1 MSVWALIMA
10 AGSGTRMR
18 TAENKALLPVG
29 GVPMLVRSV
38 QAFDK
43 LVDGVLVVTSAQDMP
58 AVRALLPGAALVQG
72 GGTRQQSVLQGLKAL
87 PEAADLVLVH
97 DAARPFV
104 DRETILRCIEAARQ
118 FGSGVAAVPVKDT
131 IKQTDAQGVV
141 LATPPRA
148 ALWAAQT
155 PQAFAVCELTQSI
168 EALEARGETATD
180 DAGAM
185 EAMGWPVRL
194 VPGDYRNI
202 KLTTPEDIWMAEA
215 MTGSAMRVG
224 HGYDVHRLV
233 PNRPLVLC
241 GVDIPHEKGLDG
253 HSDADV
259 ATHALMD
266 ALLGAAALGDI
277 GMHFPD
283 TDMRSK
289 GVSSIV
295 LLAQVCALLREK
307 RMYICNV
314 DITISAQRPRLARY
328 RNAMRDRLAIAMR
341 VPPDVVSVK
350 ATTTEGLGF
359 EGEGLGISAAA
370 VALLRVGFDRAP
382 V

>member
-10 AGSGTRMR
+10 AGSGTRMG
-18 TAENKALLPVG
+18 TADNKALLPMG
-29 GVPMLVRSV
+29 GVPVLVRSV
-38 QAFDK
+38 RAFDN
-43 LVDGVLVVTSAQDMP
+43 LVDGVLVVTRAQDMA
-58 AVRALLPGAALVQG
+58 AVRALLPGMDVIG
-72 GGTRQQSVLQGLKAL
+72 GGDTRQQSVLRGLKAL
-87 PEAADLVLVH
+87 PREAAVVLVH

-104 DRETILRCIEAARQ
+104 DRDTISRCKEAVDQ
-118 FGSGVAAVPVKDT
+118 YGSGVAAIPVKDT
-131 IKQTDAQGVV
+131 VKQVDAQGIV
-141 LATPPRA
+141 LATPPRE

-155 PQAFAVCELTQSI
+155 PQAFSVPALTQAI

-185 EAMGWPVRL
+185 EAAGWPVRL

-202 KLTTPEDIWMAEA
+202 KLTTPEDIRIAEA
-215 MTGSAMRVG
+215 MTFGGDVRVG

-233 PNRPLVLC
+233 QGRPLVLC
-241 GVDIPHEKGLDG
+241 GIDIPHEKGLDG

-283 TDMRSK
+283 TDMRYRD
-289 GVSSIV
+289 VSSIA

-307 RMYICNV
+307 RLHIGNV
-314 DITISAQRPRLARY
+314 DVTIAAQRPKLSGY
-328 RNAMRDRLAIAMR
+328 REAMRHALAEAMD
-341 VPPDVVSVK
+341 VPTDAVSVK

-359 EGEGLGISAAA
+359 EGEALGISATA
-370 VALLRVGFDRAP
+370 VALLRRGF
-382 V
+382 